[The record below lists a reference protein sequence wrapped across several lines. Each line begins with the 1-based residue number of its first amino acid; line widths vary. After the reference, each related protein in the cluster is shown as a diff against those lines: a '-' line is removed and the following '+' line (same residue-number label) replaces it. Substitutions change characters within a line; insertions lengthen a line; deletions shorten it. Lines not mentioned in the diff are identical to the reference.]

1 MQFQKVGITIYFMR
15 NSKGRL
21 IVGITT
27 FNVELLR
34 VSVPVLAR
42 LRQKIFLII
51 YNDNPSTRLT
61 RRDIRRMGYRGDLHI
76 INGNG
81 GGKLRAQMEIAD
93 AAQKV
98 SPNSQWIVFVEDDA
112 ILTDATVPDVS
123 DDVFAVI
130 QNSITVRKNL
140 VDLFRA
146 MDAPG
151 NISPDGDG
159 LILTRPN
166 IGLAGTI
173 VRIQIVAGVYKVMNS
188 LFNDDNN
195 DILDAGDISNAV
207 MWSLINT
214 YARHENPA
222 ATPIYMDCVNYIKT
236 DFNPRSIRTGTRN
249 RAIAKFDAILTDAL
263 AAAPLGQ

>member
-1 MQFQKVGITIYFMR
+1 MR
-15 NSKGRL
+15 KAKGRL
-21 IVGITT
+21 IVGIAT

-51 YNDNPSTRLT
+51 YNDNPSARLT
-61 RRDIRRMGYRGDLHI
+61 RRDVRRMGYRGDLHI

-81 GGKLRAQMEIAD
+81 GGKLHAQMEIA
-93 AAQKV
+93 AVAQHV
-98 SPNSQWIVFVEDDA
+98 SPNSQWIIFVDDDA
-112 ILTDATVPDVS
+112 ILTDAAVPDVS
-123 DDVFAVI
+123 GDVFAVV

-140 VDLFRA
+140 ADLFRA
-146 MDAPG
+146 MDAPE

-159 LILTRPN
+159 LILARPN
-166 IGLAGTI
+166 MGLAGTA
-173 VRIQIVAGVYKVMNS
+173 VRIQTVAGVYRALHN
-188 LFNDDNN
+188 LFDGAND

-207 MWSLINT
+207 MWSWINT

-236 DFNPRSIRTGTRN
+236 DFNPRPIRTGTRS
-249 RAIAKFDAILTDAL
+249 RAIAKYDAFLTDAL
-263 AAAPLGQ
+263 AAAPSGQ